1 MNLFKIA
8 ENLQQALVDA
18 GVRFNLDG
26 YPIIPDEMI
35 LQDYPDEMVPFEHR
49 NTCKDPQKTVLTHFS
64 NDELLYRRLR
74 RIDEDIEICKSYM
87 GVAGFDLSPRLGWN
101 VEQQKF
107 NLLINQMVNTYRL
120 YTGQKT
126 SEFPYRRYHHYI
138 GTRFIP
144 VKWLICRRSIRLLQG
159 VCFHQLGLFNH
170 QAFV

>member
-18 GVRFNLDG
+18 GVRFTLDG
-26 YPIIPDEMI
+26 YPIIPEEMI

-49 NTCKDPQKTVLTHFS
+49 NTCKDLHKTVLTHFS

-74 RIDEDIEICKSYM
+74 HIDEDIEICKSYM
-87 GVAGFDLSPRLGWN
+87 GVAGFDLSPRLGWKVQPSYKPN
-101 VEQQKF
+101 GK
-107 NLLINQMVNTYRL
+107 RL
-120 YTGQKT
+120 QSYTRGKNT

-138 GTRFIP
+138 GARFIP

-159 VCFHQLGLFNH
+159 VCFHKLGIFNH
-170 QAFV
+170 QASV